1 MANDG
6 QIAVT
11 SGLRMNEAKRR
22 IHRGIGWRLLISIL
36 LVSSLVTLVLTVG
49 QLYFEFRRDVG
60 EIERRLNELQSSY
73 AESLAGS
80 LWQFDTEQIRL
91 QLAGIQRLPDIQA
104 VELRETNGAS
114 RQPLIIRSGE
124 LSADPAIAR
133 EFPLVFADRSSA
145 RTIGVLRVEASFE
158 HIYSRLMDS
167 ALVILLNQGIK
178 TFIVSLFIL
187 LIVHRLVTRHL
198 IDLADVMEP
207 YDPSHPG
214 QPLTLDRPA
223 SASPDELD
231 RMVQAIQSMRDSLSA
246 ALARVQDANLEME
259 AEIEQRRETEARLQE
274 LVEKLTVS
282 NSELQRFAY
291 VASHDLQEP
300 LRGIVMYA
308 QKLEKNYRD
317 RLDKEAG
324 DNIDFIVGNARQMY
338 DLVND
343 LLAFS
348 RLGRGL
354 TFAKVGLDACC
365 NAALSS
371 LDEVISKSKAKVSVS
386 SLPEVM
392 GNAIQLSELFEN
404 LIDNAIKFARPGIAP
419 DISIQCLRQDGQFVI
434 SVADNGIGIEA
445 SNQNVF
451 DIFRRHHTHQ
461 AFPGTGVGLAI
472 CKRIVQLHH
481 GRIWHESKP
490 GEGTTF
496 FFTLGQAP
504 TPAGRT
510 EE

>member
-1 MANDG
+1 MSNDG
-6 QIAVT
+6 QMAVT
-11 SGLRMNEAKRR
+11 SGVRMAEARRR

-36 LVSSLVTLVLTVG
+36 LVSSLVTLVLTAG

-60 EIERRLNELQSSY
+60 EIEQRLNELQSSY

-80 LWQFDTEQIRL
+80 LWQFDTEQIKL
-91 QLAGIQRLPDIQA
+91 QLGGIQRLPGIQA

-114 RQPLIIRSGE
+114 RQPLVIRSGDP
-124 LSADPAIAR
+124 SANPPIAH
-133 EFPLVFADRSSA
+133 EFPLVFADRGSL
-145 RTIGVLRVEASFE
+145 RTIGVLRVEATFD
-158 HIYSRLMDS
+158 HVYARLMDS
-167 ALVILLNQGIK
+167 TLVILLNQGIK

-198 IDLADVMEP
+198 IDLADVMEA
-207 YDPSHPG
+207 YDPSRPG
-214 QPLTLDRPA
+214 QPLSLDRPA

-231 RMVQAIQSMRDSLSA
+231 RMVQAIQSMRDSLDSA
-246 ALARVQDANLEME
+246 LNRVQDANIEME

-300 LRGIVMYA
+300 LRGIVLYA
-308 QKLEKNYRD
+308 QRLEKNYRQH
-317 RLDKEAG
+317 LNQEAIV
-324 DNIDFIVGNARQMY
+324 DIDFIVGNARQMY

-371 LDEVISKSKAKVSVS
+371 LDQVIKISNAEIVVS

-392 GNAIQLSELFEN
+392 GNAVQLSELFEN
-404 LIDNAIKFARPGIAP
+404 LIDNAIKFAQPGIAP
-419 DISIQCLRQDGQFVI
+419 KIAVGCERQNGHFAVFV
-434 SVADNGIGIEA
+434 SDNGIGIEP
-445 SNQNVF
+445 SSQDVF
-451 DIFRRHHTHQ
+451 DLFRRHHTQQ

-490 GEGTTF
+490 GQGTTF
-496 FFTLGQAP
+496 FFTLGQTP
-504 TPAGRT
+504 SPAGLAKD
-510 EE
+510 